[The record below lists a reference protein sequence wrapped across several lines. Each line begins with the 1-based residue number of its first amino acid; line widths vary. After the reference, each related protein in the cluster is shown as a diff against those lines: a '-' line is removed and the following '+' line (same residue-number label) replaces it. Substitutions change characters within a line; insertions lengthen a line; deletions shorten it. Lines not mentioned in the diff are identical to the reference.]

1 MCRILF
7 SPMEETNKKGCQC
20 DIEALGK
27 NEFNACLP
35 HRAGNGSAVLTS
47 GGGLLFQFLLVEDLL
62 SLQQIMK
69 GLIRDSH
76 TNKSLLSHNF

>member
-1 MCRILF
+1 
-7 SPMEETNKKGCQC
+7 MEETSKKGCQC

-27 NEFNACLP
+27 NEFNVCLP
-35 HRAGNGSAVLTS
+35 HRAGDGCAVLTS
-47 GGGLLFQFLLVEDLL
+47 GRGLVFQFLLVEDLL
-62 SLQQIMK
+62 RLQLIMK